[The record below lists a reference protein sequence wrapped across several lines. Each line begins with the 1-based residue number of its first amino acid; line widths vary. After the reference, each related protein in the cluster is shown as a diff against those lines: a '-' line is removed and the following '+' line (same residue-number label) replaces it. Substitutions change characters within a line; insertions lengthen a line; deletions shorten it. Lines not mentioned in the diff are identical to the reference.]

1 MILLVLLCLQ
11 NAGRAWKQNGRDPS
25 YTRDNKD
32 FGHNIGTTA
41 GVGLRLNTPIGPI
54 EDLTLVGQ

>member
-1 MILLVLLCLQ
+1 MFAD
-11 NAGRAWKQNGRDPS
+11 AGRAWKQNGRDPS

-41 GVGLRLNTPIGPI
+41 GVGLRLNTSNLDHW
-54 EDLTLVGQ
+54 DLTLVGQ